1 MFGRR
6 KKQAAVPYDRG
17 GKIPVIRSSICTG
30 EQVAGFK
37 DPVSGRFEEVMLLRA
52 DRDLQE
58 FLRRYHVEESEIS
71 REWW

>member
-6 KKQAAVPYDRG
+6 KKQATAPYQKD

-37 DPVSGRFEEVMLLRA
+37 DLSSGKFEERVLLRD

-58 FLRRYHVEESEIS
+58 FLRQYQVEESEIR
-71 REWW
+71 REW

>member
-6 KKQAAVPYDRG
+6 KKQAAAPYDRG
-17 GKIPVIRSSICTG
+17 NKIPVIRSSICTG

-37 DPVSGRFEEVMLLRA
+37 DPSSGKFEELMLLQD

-58 FLRRYHVEESEIS
+58 FLHQYHVEESEIR
-71 REWW
+71 REW

>member
-6 KKQAAVPYDRG
+6 KKSAVPLYNKE

-37 DPVSGRFEEVMLLRA
+37 DPVSGKFQELMLIRN

-58 FLRRYHVEESEIS
+58 FLEQYQVSESDIQ
-71 REWW
+71 REW

>member
-6 KKQAAVPYDRG
+6 KKPETVPYDSS

-37 DPVSGRFEEVMLLRA
+37 DIVSGKFEELVLIRNTH
-52 DRDLQE
+52 DFQE
-58 FLRRYHVEESEIS
+58 FLCRYQVEEAEIK
-71 REWW
+71 REW

>member
-6 KKQAAVPYDRG
+6 KKKHAPVYDKS

-37 DPVSGRFEEVMLLRA
+37 DPVNGKFDDLMLIRNSN
-52 DRDLQE
+52 DLAE
-58 FLRRYHVEESEIS
+58 FLALFQVDESDIQ
-71 REWW
+71 REW

>member
-6 KKQAAVPYDRG
+6 KKQAAAPYQKD

-37 DPVSGRFEEVMLLRA
+37 DLSSGKFEERVLLRD

-58 FLRRYHVEESEIS
+58 FLQIGRASC
-71 REWW
+71 RERV